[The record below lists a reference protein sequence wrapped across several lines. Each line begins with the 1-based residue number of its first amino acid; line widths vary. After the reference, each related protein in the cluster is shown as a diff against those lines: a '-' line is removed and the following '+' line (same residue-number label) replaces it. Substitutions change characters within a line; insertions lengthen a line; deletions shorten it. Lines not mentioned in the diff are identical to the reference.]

1 MRLPPSVRY
10 LPSRLQIVLNPWLW
24 LGVLIAGIVGIYV
37 WEYRQNPGQE
47 PWQLSSTDSA
57 GNSTST
63 DALLDS
69 LTSEEQAVA
78 AELDNIE
85 LLLSELDS
93 DVSVLTSGGDSSAA
107 ASLNAAL
114 ADTPGSA
121 ETESP
126 VARLN
131 RYIDEYTFIGTNARG
146 VNLQTPQS
154 GAAATQQPPESVL
167 TLKPFLTADQNTSVL
182 FQDFNRQLQQPEN
195 PSGTANPGNTTTTAE
210 GSASDSTF
218 SFDQTGVVPGTI
230 DGLNRTFIRTTP
242 NMSPPPGT
250 TGYVPPVS
258 VPSPAITSPGS
269 GLTPASPTVPS
280 FGTPVPAVTTPDRS
294 QVLPPATNPVVTPIE
309 IPTVD
314 GTIQTTPQQPRNAWE
329 AFFD

>member
-24 LGVLIAGIVGIYV
+24 LGVLITGIVGIYA

-47 PWQLSSTDSA
+47 PWQLSSTGSVGD
-57 GNSTST
+57 STST

-93 DVSVLTSGGDSSAA
+93 DVSVLTSGGESSAA

-114 ADTPGSA
+114 ADTPSSA

-131 RYIDEYTFIGTNARG
+131 RYIDEYNFIGTNARG

-154 GAAATQQPPESVL
+154 EAAATQQPPESVL
-167 TLKPFLTADQNTSVL
+167 TLKPFLTAEQNTSVL
-182 FQDFNRQLQQPEN
+182 FQGFSRQLQQPEN
-195 PSGTANPGNTTTTAE
+195 PAGTSPGNTPTAE
-210 GSASDSTF
+210 GDASDSAF

-250 TGYVPPVS
+250 TGYVPPAS
-258 VPSPAITSPGS
+258 VPSLANPSPGS
-269 GLTPASPTVPS
+269 GLTPASPAVPS
-280 FGTPVPAVTTPDRS
+280 FGTSAPAVTIPNRS

-314 GTIQTTPQQPRNAWE
+314 GTTQTTPQQPRNAWE